1 MRTELPHRAMSLAL
15 VAFLGVTAPWV
26 MAQSLESRPGPRLP
40 GPDAKM
46 QGATDSGSA
55 ALPPRDSRFGGNPPP
70 EFGAHAGPQPLVSP
84 PLPTVPGAIAW
95 DLLGQ
100 VKSVAVGRRVVPQFP
115 ESVARLHRT
124 PVKVVGFM
132 LPLQAGERQSHF
144 LLTATSQT
152 CAFCVPVG
160 PEGIIEVRTRK
171 PVRAGFDPILIA
183 GRLEVIQ
190 DDPQGIYYRIREGE
204 ALPMR

>member
-1 MRTELPHRAMSLAL
+1 MRTDPSCWARVVALA
-15 VAFLGVTAPWV
+15 VVLGLSAPLTL
-26 MAQSLESRPGPRLP
+26 AQPAESRPGPRLP
-40 GPDAKM
+40 APDATM

-84 PLPTVPGAIAW
+84 PLPMVPGAIAW

-100 VKSVAVGRRVVPQFP
+100 VKSVAVGRKVVPQFP
-115 ESVARLHRT
+115 ESVSRLHRT
-124 PVKVVGFM
+124 QVKVVGFM

-183 GRLEVIQ
+183 GRLEVIH
-190 DDPQGIYYRIREGE
+190 DDPQGVYYRIREGE
-204 ALPMR
+204 ALPLR

>member
-1 MRTELPHRAMSLAL
+1 MRIEPGWVALGCALFVAAGVSAQTAAPRSQPMLPAPGA
-15 VAFLGVTAPWV
+15 TA
-26 MAQSLESRPGPRLP
+26 
-40 GPDAKM
+40 
-46 QGATDSGSA
+46 QGAAESGTPGASS
-55 ALPPRDSRFGGNPPP
+55 RDVLMGGNPPP
-70 EFGAHAGPQPLVSP
+70 DFGAHAGPQPLVSP
-84 PLPTVPGAIAW
+84 PLPQVPGALPW

-100 VKSVAVGRRVVPQFP
+100 VKSVAVGNRVVPQFP
-115 ESVARLHRT
+115 ATVSKLHRT

-171 PVRAGFDPILIA
+171 PVKAGFDAILIT
-183 GRLEVIQ
+183 GRLEVLQ
-190 DDPQGIYYRIREGE
+190 DDPQGVYYRIRDGE
-204 ALPMR
+204 ALPLR